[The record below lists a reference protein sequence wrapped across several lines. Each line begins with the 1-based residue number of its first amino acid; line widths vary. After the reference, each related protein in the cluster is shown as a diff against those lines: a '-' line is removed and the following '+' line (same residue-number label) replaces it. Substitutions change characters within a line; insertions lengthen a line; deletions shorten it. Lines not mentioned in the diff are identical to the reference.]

1 MGHGS
6 DIQRLET
13 TATYDP
19 ATETFIINSPT
30 ISSAKWWI
38 GDLGVY
44 CTHAAMFAQLII
56 GEKSHGL
63 HAFLVPIR
71 DPKTFK
77 PLPGVEV
84 GDIGPKQGFMTKDN
98 GYCLI
103 SNIRIPRKNMLM
115 KFHVVSKEGKYSL
128 QGDEKISYATM
139 LVTRSGLT
147 RLVGSMYS
155 KIVTIITRYSLLR
168 KQFKDEKGEEI
179 PVLDYQTQ
187 QAKVISR
194 IGELFGYIAT
204 SKAIT

>member
-30 ISSAKWWI
+30 ISSAKWWV

-44 CTHAAMFAQLII
+44 CTHAAMFAQLIT

-77 PLPGVEV
+77 PLPGVEA

-103 SNIRIPRKNMLM
+103 SNMRIPRKNMLM
-115 KFHVVSKEGKYSL
+115 KYHVVSKEGKYSL

-139 LVTRSGLT
+139 LVTRSELT

-168 KQFKDEKGEEI
+168 RQFKDNKGE
-179 PVLDYQTQ
+179 
-187 QAKVISR
+187 
-194 IGELFGYIAT
+194 
-204 SKAIT
+204 